1 MKVKNGKEVLD
12 CEGIF
17 IELDNEGNGIFISE
31 DEGMDFGNYECVGDT
46 GEIEVNGK
54 VIKWGVLFG

>member
-1 MKVKNGKEVLD
+1 
-12 CEGIF
+12 
-17 IELDNEGNGIFISE
+17 
-31 DEGMDFGNYECVGDT
+31 MDFGNYECVGDT